1 LGSLF
6 ASCPGHQLRRSRI
19 VIAAASVGA
28 LAAALTLCAYVREPQ
43 NVLSFF
49 KAKNPSSPQLDD
61 VSFVQR
67 FPQAFDF
74 EVSASHVEL
83 EVQRAKSQLAQAMR
97 SQPVLPA
104 DSSLGIS
111 AANGKVPLPR
121 VRPSAAN
128 LIAVSLPDQ
137 ASTPSDPLSNV
148 SAALKKVFAMLQPS
162 ETVLASASPE
172 GGISGDGKD
181 GAPPTLAETRT
192 ALYDISA
199 RTVYMPDGT
208 RLEAHSGLGE
218 LMDDPTQVHVH
229 DRGATPPQIYELS
242 KREKPFH
249 GVEALRMKPVG
260 QGDLFGRAGLLTHSY
275 LMGPKG
281 DSNGCVSFK
290 DYATFLQAY
299 KAGAVKR
306 LIVVPSLADPTV
318 MVAQKTSM

>member
-1 LGSLF
+1 M
-6 ASCPGHQLRRSRI
+6 
-19 VIAAASVGA
+19 V
-28 LAAALTLCAYVREPQ
+28 LTLCAYVRDSQ
-43 NVLSFF
+43 NMSRLFRAEDPGRSRPDV
-49 KAKNPSSPQLDD
+49 

-74 EVSASHVEL
+74 EVSVSNAEL
-83 EVQRAKSQLAQAMR
+83 EVRQAKLQLAQAMR
-97 SQPVLPA
+97 SQPMLPA
-104 DSSLGIS
+104 DNSPGSS

-162 ETVLASASPE
+162 ETLLASASPE

-181 GAPPTLAETRT
+181 SAPPTLAETRA

-199 RTVYMPDGT
+199 RIVYMPDGT

-242 KREKPFH
+242 KRERPFH

-260 QGDLFGRAGLLTHSY
+260 QGDLFGRSGLLTHSY

-306 LIVVPSLADPTV
+306 LIVVPSLADPSV
-318 MVAQKTSM
+318 MVAQKT